1 MLKLRYSRKASVLAV
16 AAVVIAVGLLAGFF
30 GSRLDSRHVTTPVEA
45 RDTMADIVASQ
56 RLRVA
61 YIVFP
66 PSVSKSPATSTPTGH
81 MVDAVRYI
89 ASEMNAQVSFQETT
103 WATFAAG
110 LQAKQ
115 YDVVVAPLFATP
127 SRAVAVAFTQPLYY
141 LGMAIIAKRSDN
153 RFVSLNELNNSAI
166 QIAVN
171 QGGANQR
178 FAKRYFPNAKLT
190 ELATTDISQMLSEV
204 VAGRADAAIADT
216 WSVAKFAE
224 QNKAVQILFSGKPLD
239 VTAISW
245 AVRPEDTQFLKF
257 LDTSIEY
264 LHTTGKMK
272 EFEEKHNAHWLHLK
286 QEWERN

>member
-1 MLKLRYSRKASVLAV
+1 MSFTSKKAPILAV
-16 AAVVIAVGLLAGFF
+16 AAVAIAAGLLAGFF

-66 PSVSKSPATSTPTGH
+66 PSVSKDPAARSPTGH
-81 MVDAVRYI
+81 MIDTVRYI

-141 LGMAIIAKRSDN
+141 LGMAMIAKRGDN

-166 QIAVN
+166 HIAVS

-204 VAGRADAAIADT
+204 VAGRADVAIADT
-216 WSVAKFAE
+216 WSVEKFAK
-224 QNKAVQILFSGKPLD
+224 QNKDVVQVLFSGRPLD

-245 AVRPEDTQFLKF
+245 AVRSEDTRLLKF

-264 LHTTGKMK
+264 LHTTGKLK
-272 EFEEKHNAHWLHLK
+272 EYEEKYNAHWLHLK